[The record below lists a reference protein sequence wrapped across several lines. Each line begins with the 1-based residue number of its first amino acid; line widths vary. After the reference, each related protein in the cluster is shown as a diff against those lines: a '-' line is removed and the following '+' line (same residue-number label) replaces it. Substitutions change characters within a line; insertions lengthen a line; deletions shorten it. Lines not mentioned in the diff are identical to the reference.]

1 MALFE
6 LVVALLL
13 AGAVLSAWARGISIP
28 YPALLAVAGAAL
40 ALFPHAPTVS
50 LDPGLALALFVAP
63 VLLDAAFDSS
73 PRDLKHE
80 WRPVVGPAVA
90 AVAATIAAVALVAR
104 LCVPALPWAP
114 PIALAPTGPPPPAA
128 AAPGVLKQMRPPH
141 RLLV

>member
-13 AGAVLSAWARGISIP
+13 AGAVLSAWARRISIP

-80 WRPVVGPAVA
+80 WRPVGGLAVA
-90 AVAATIAAVALVAR
+90 AAGLR
-104 LCVPALPWAP
+104 PSPPSPSSPGPAFPRCP
-114 PIALAPTGPPPPAA
+114 GP
-128 AAPGVLKQMRPPH
+128 
-141 RLLV
+141 